1 MNCLLMTLPV
11 NFNKNLSIQS
21 SRKNNISISYF
32 RGEELEQI
40 FDYTKNKILN
50 NRNHEALYRRYYF
63 LMKALLHTGARIE
76 EIVPYHRDEYIDKKG
91 IHKEITSPGLR
102 PADINLD
109 IGTVTLPTLK
119 KQTLNG
125 KLPQRVLPISQDF
138 KNEYM
143 SYAMAMHIDIKSKDP
158 LFPITRKA
166 VNKFMGKMQSELGF
180 GIHPHKFRHTFAV
193 TAVLS
198 GVPLNVLQEWMA
210 HSSIFITS
218 VYTQIT
224 GIDTSRYMG
233 QMDYGNL

>member
-1 MNCLLMTLPV
+1 MALPV

-21 SRKNNISISYF
+21 GKRNISISYF
-32 RGEELEQI
+32 RGEELDQI
-40 FDYTKNKILN
+40 FEYTKNKILTQ
-50 NRNHEALYRRYYF
+50 RNHEALYRRYYF
-63 LMKALLHTGARIE
+63 LMKSLLYTGARIE
-76 EIVPYHRDEYIDKKG
+76 EIVPYHMEEHVDKKG
-91 IHKEITSPGLR
+91 IHKEIISSGLR
-102 PADINLD
+102 PVDINLD
-109 IGTVTLPTLK
+109 VGTVTLPTLK
-119 KQTLNG
+119 KKTMNG

-143 SYAMAMHIDIKSKDP
+143 SYAMAMHIDIKSKNP

-224 GIDTSRYMG
+224 GIDTTRYMG
-233 QMDYGNL
+233 QMDYQNL